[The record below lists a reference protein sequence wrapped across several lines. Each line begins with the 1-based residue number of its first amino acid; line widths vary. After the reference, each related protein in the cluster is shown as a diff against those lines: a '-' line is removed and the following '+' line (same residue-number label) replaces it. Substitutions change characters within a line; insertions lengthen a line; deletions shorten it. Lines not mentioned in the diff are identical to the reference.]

1 MPRIKVLVV
10 DDSAFMRKAIT
21 DILSSSPDIEVIGKA
36 KNGKEAFEKVIEL
49 KPDVVTLDIE
59 MPVLDGLQ
67 TLGYIMSE
75 CPTPVIMLS
84 AAESKHA
91 DVTMTAFQYGAVDFI
106 LKPSGNISLD
116 MNKIKDEMVKKV
128 KAAAKVETYKLGFIQ
143 EHGKEDN
150 SCISRMEGVKET
162 GKKPKGSVVVER
174 DRMEEQKIE
183 PDKKS
188 KFKKIIIIG
197 TSTGG
202 PRALQQVIPLLP
214 SNLNAPVLVVQHM
227 PAGFTK
233 SLAERLDSQSGIKVR
248 EARDGDIVRPGIVL
262 IAPGDY
268 HMIVRQEEINGKTKE
283 VIALNKSE
291 KVQGVRPSVDVLLN
305 SVVRI
310 YGANSIGVILTGMG
324 SDGTDGIRRLK
335 SAGGKVIAEDESTCV
350 VYGMP
355 RSIIEQRLAD
365 YVLPINKIA
374 ESIAQIT

>member
-21 DILSSSPDIEVIGKA
+21 NILSSSQDIEVIGKA
-36 KNGKEAFEKVIEL
+36 RNGKDAFEKVIEL
-49 KPDVVTLDIE
+49 KPDVVILDIE

-84 AAESKHA
+84 GAESKHA
-91 DVTMTAFQYGAVDFI
+91 DVMMTAFKYGAVDFI

-116 MNKIKDEMVKKV
+116 MDKIKDELVKKV
-128 KAAAKVETYKLGFIQ
+128 KAASKVETHKLGFIQ
-143 EHGKEDN
+143 EYDKNDN
-150 SCISRMEGVKET
+150 AGISRMEDVKET
-162 GKKPKGSVVVER
+162 GKKPKDPAVVET
-174 DRMEEQKIE
+174 DRTEEQKTE
-183 PDKKS
+183 SDRKS
-188 KFKKIIIIG
+188 KFKKIVIIG

-202 PRALQQVIPLLP
+202 PRALQQIIPFLP
-214 SNLNAPVLVVQHM
+214 PYFNAPVLVVQHM

-248 EARDGDIVRPGIVL
+248 EARDGDIVKPGIVL

-268 HMIVRQEEINGKTKE
+268 HMIVRQEEINGKIKE

-305 SVVRI
+305 SVAQI
-310 YGANSIGVILTGMG
+310 YGASSVGVILTGMG

-335 SAGGKVIAEDESTCV
+335 LAGGKVIAEDESTCV

>member
-10 DDSAFMRKAIT
+10 DDSAFMRKVIT
-21 DILSSSPDIEVIGKA
+21 NILSSSHDIEVIGKA
-36 KNGKEAFEKVIEL
+36 RNGKEAFEKVIEL

-59 MPVLDGLQ
+59 MPLLDGLQ

-84 AAESKHA
+84 GAESEHA
-91 DVTMTAFQYGAVDFI
+91 DVMMTAFQYGAVDFI

-116 MNKIKDEMVKKV
+116 MDKIKDELVKKV
-128 KAAAKVETYKLGFIQ
+128 KAASKVETHKLGFIQ
-143 EHGKEDN
+143 EHDKNGN
-150 SCISRMEGVKET
+150 AGISRMEGIEET
-162 GKKPKGSVVVER
+162 GKKPKDSAVVET
-174 DRMEEQKIE
+174 DWIEEQKTE
-183 PDKKS
+183 SGRKS
-188 KFKKIIIIG
+188 KFKKIVIIG

-202 PRALQQVIPLLP
+202 PRALQQVIPFLP
-214 SNLNAPVLVVQHM
+214 PYFDAPVLVVQHM

-268 HMIVRQEEINGKTKE
+268 HMTVRQEEINGKTKE

-305 SVVRI
+305 SVAQI

-335 SAGGKVIAEDESTCV
+335 LAGGKVIAEDESTCV

-374 ESIAQIT
+374 ESIAQII